1 MTVIMADDD
10 SIDDDV
16 FESKENSIPNSTLE
30 VEEPNKNATAP
41 SPTGY
46 RGYKPPEEV
55 LRMCETDH
63 LEENEQMIHKVY
75 LY

>member
-16 FESKENSIPNSTLE
+16 FETKDTLPNTSLD
-30 VEEPNKNATAP
+30 VNKPNKGATTP

-46 RGYKPPEEV
+46 RDYKPPAEV
-55 LRMCETDH
+55 LRLCETDN
-63 LEENEQMIHKVY
+63 LEESEQTVHKVY
-75 LY
+75 S